1 FLAPVTMG
9 FTSPASRGHAGLM
22 LAVLPFANLSGDPE
36 QEHLCDG
43 LTEEATTQL
52 SRLNPRRLSVIAR
65 TPAKKYKLTT
75 KNFAEIGE
83 ELGAAFLLEGSV
95 RRADNRVRIAA
106 QLIRVADQIHVWSES
121 YQSDLGDILALQSD
135 VAQAIARQ
143 IETRLT

>member
-1 FLAPVTMG
+1 MVPLPPKAAHVLLLLVENAGKVLEKEVLLKKAWPGTFTEEGSLTRTVSTLRKALRDRSDGQEYISTISKRGYRFLAPVTMG

-65 TPAKKYKLTT
+65 TSAMKYKL
-75 KNFAEIGE
+75 
-83 ELGAAFLLEGSV
+83 
-95 RRADNRVRIAA
+95 
-106 QLIRVADQIHVWSES
+106 
-121 YQSDLGDILALQSD
+121 
-135 VAQAIARQ
+135 
-143 IETRLT
+143 